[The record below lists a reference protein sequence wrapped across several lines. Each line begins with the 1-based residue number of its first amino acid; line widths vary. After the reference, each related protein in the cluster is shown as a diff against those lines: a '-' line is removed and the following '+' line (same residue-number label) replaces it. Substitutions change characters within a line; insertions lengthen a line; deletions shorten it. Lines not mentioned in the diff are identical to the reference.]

1 MKIKTEP
8 PADVGIIIGR
18 FQVPDLHEAHLDLIQ
33 SVVDRHSKV
42 IMFLGLSPAKT
53 TCNNP
58 LDFEARKQMVLE
70 KFPNI
75 NVLYIKDQKEDS
87 VWAHNLD
94 AQISDLI
101 GPKQSVVLYGGRDS
115 FISHYTGRF
124 PTLELEPDRIVSGT
138 EIRKQVG
145 KATKGSADFRRG
157 VIWAVE
163 NQFPSFYPTC
173 DAAIIDS
180 TNGRILLGKKSGEKE
195 YRFPGGFGD
204 PEHDTSME
212 QCLRREVSEECP
224 GIAVSDPK
232 YVGSTIVND
241 WRYRSERNKIM
252 TFFYMVE
259 VVYGAP
265 KAGDDLAEVRWFSLN
280 ELVKDEIPLV
290 ENHKVLRELLLKNE
304 RLQELAG
311 LTKVNS
317 IIENL

>member
-53 TCNNP
+53 TTNNP

-70 KFPNI
+70 RFPNI
-75 NVLYIKDQKEDS
+75 NVLYIKDQKEDG
-87 VWAHNLD
+87 VWALNLD
-94 AQISDLI
+94 NQISDLI
-101 GPKQSVVLYGGRDS
+101 GPNQSVALYGSRDS

-124 PTLELEPDRIVSGT
+124 PTLELEPDRIISGT

-173 DAAIIDS
+173 DVCIIDN
-180 TNGRILLGKKSGEKE
+180 TNNRILLGKKSGEKE
-195 YRFPGGFGD
+195 YRFPGGFAD
-204 PEHDTSME
+204 PNHDKSME
-212 QCLRREVSEECP
+212 QCVRREVSEECS
-224 GIAVSDPK
+224 GIEVSDPK
-232 YVGSTIVND
+232 YIGSTIVND
-241 WRYRSERNKIM
+241 WRYRNEQNKIM

-259 VVYGAP
+259 VVYGSP

-280 ELVKDEIPLV
+280 ELIRNEIPLV
-290 ENHKVLRELLLKNE
+290 ENHKILRELVLKND
-304 RLQELAG
+304 RFRQ
-311 LTKVNS
+311 LTEGACVVVD
-317 IIENL
+317 LV